1 MMIDLKLTNEEAEG
15 LKEVL
20 TSYVSDLRM
29 EIADTDQ
36 YDFREGLKNKK
47 KFLNDLIDRLSGNP

>member
-1 MMIDLKLTNEEAEG
+1 MPDLQLTNEEAEG

-20 TSYVSDLRM
+20 TSYVSALRM

-36 YDFREGLKNKK
+36 YDFGKGLKIRRS
-47 KFLNDLIDRLSGNP
+47 FSRI